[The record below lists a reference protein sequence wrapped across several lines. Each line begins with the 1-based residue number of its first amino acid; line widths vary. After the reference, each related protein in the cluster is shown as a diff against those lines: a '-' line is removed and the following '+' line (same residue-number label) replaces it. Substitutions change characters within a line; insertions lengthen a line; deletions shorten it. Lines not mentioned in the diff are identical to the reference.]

1 MSIKTKMKSSRESV
15 AKEYAMV
22 NANPIVRGSIQAAG
36 VVIDILLMFLLI
48 WNVFKYFIPFG
59 SWINVVDGESMYPT
73 LKDGQIVFTE
83 TANFGRGD
91 IVTTHVPEHLESQ
104 VENADRVTFI
114 KRIIG
119 VPGDIVQITNEGVFI
134 NGERYY
140 EEYLTV
146 EAQAATYKIDGVNS
160 VKLGA
165 GEYYI
170 MGDNRG
176 ASFDSRS
183 FGKINAEKILY
194 KQSAKPTQNFWLK
207 TAFIVI
213 IFALDMCLYA
223 LVEFV
228 LTETAYAILYGKKAK
243 AQKLEED
250 KKRNG
255 TKIPTTSQTVF
266 IEDKKN

>member
-1 MSIKTKMKSSRESV
+1 MKTKRESL

-22 NANPIVRGSIQAAG
+22 NANPFVKGSIQAA
-36 VVIDILLMFLLI
+36 VVAIDIFLMFIII
-48 WNVFKYFIPFG
+48 WNVFTFCIPFG
-59 SWINVVDGESMYPT
+59 SWINLVDGESMYPT
-73 LKDGQIVFTE
+73 LEDGQIVFTE
-83 TANFGRGD
+83 SADYHRGD
-91 IVTTHVPEHLESQ
+91 IITMYVPETLAEQ
-104 VENADRVTFI
+104 MDAPDRVTFI

-119 VPGDIVQITNEGVFI
+119 VPGDIVKVTEEGVFV

-140 EEYLTV
+140 EDYLTI
-146 EAQAATYKIDGVNS
+146 ESQAKTYKVEGINS

-165 GEYYI
+165 GEYYV

-183 FGKINAEKILY
+183 FGKIHEDRILY

-207 TAFIVI
+207 TIFIVI

-223 LVEFV
+223 LVEFI
-228 LTETAYAILYGKKAK
+228 LTESAYAIIYGKKAR
-243 AQKLEED
+243 EEAE
-250 KKRNG
+250 KKKKNG
-255 TKIPTTSQTVF
+255 TSIPTTSQTVF